1 MEYTPK
7 QKFFQLLLKVY
18 LCLLEEAG
26 YCQCTKP
33 IGELKLMSNYIVK
46 DDNPD
51 VGFQLTLGEVKDAE
65 GNVIDNPQGLV
76 TEILSTDE
84 GVVQFIPGATDR
96 NGTVKFGSPG
106 VGNLN
111 YKVTDA
117 NGTVLGSG
125 SDGFTVTTGDPA
137 AITSISAAFDG
148 LTPVS
153 ETPAAPAPEPGPAP
167 EAAPAPDT
175 APVTGADPGTTAPAE
190 LTSTTG
196 STESQSGPADGGP
209 FSG

>member
-26 YCQCTKP
+26 YCPCNQQK
-33 IGELKLMSNYIVK
+33 GELALMSNYVVK

-51 VGFQLTLGEVKDAE
+51 VGFELTIGEVKDAE

-76 TEILSTDE
+76 TEILSTHE
-84 GVVQFIPGATDR
+84 GVVQFIPGETDKK
-96 NGTVKFGSPG
+96 GTVKFGAPG
-106 VGNLN
+106 QANLN

-117 NGTVLGSG
+117 NGNVLGSG

-137 AITSISAAFDG
+137 SIAGVTATFDG
-148 LTPVS
+148 LTPTD
-153 ETPAAPAPEPGPAP
+153 ETPAP
-167 EAAPAPDT
+167 EAP
-175 APVTGADPGTTAPAE
+175 TGD
-190 LTSTTG
+190 TTG
-196 STESQSGPADGGP
+196 STESASGGPADGGA
-209 FSG
+209 FEG